1 MAEQICTDVDPIQEF
16 PKMLYAHPVDKTQ
29 EHKTLIV
36 NTPEEKDAA
45 IGNGW
50 KEEPH
55 IPVSP
60 EEYETTAYEVS
71 EAQGSGSEK
80 YGASDWTAAGEDST
94 GFPVPKDSPE
104 DVTAQ

>member
-1 MAEQICTDVDPIQEF
+1 MSEQICTDVEPIQEF

-45 IGNGW
+45 MGNGW

-55 IPVSP
+55 IPVVS
-60 EEYETTAYEVS
+60 EEYETAEYEVD
-71 EAQGSGSEK
+71 GSGSEK
-80 YGASDWTAAGEDST
+80 YGASDWTAAGADAT
-94 GFPVPKDSPE
+94 GFPVQKGSPE